1 MDSFHEMMEEYSF
14 PYYEPENIEL
24 KNKIGEGGTSK
35 VYNGTLTIFGDTIDC
50 IVKQV
55 SSDNYD
61 EYHRNRMMYQDIISN
76 IKSKFSIPVFAYQVS
91 GEYAMIR
98 AAADA
103 GYLNHKDAVME
114 SVLSIKRS
122 GASGIL
128 TYSAID
134 IAQWLSE

>member
-1 MDSFHEMMEEYSF
+1 M
-14 PYYEPENIEL
+14 
-24 KNKIGEGGTSK
+24 
-35 VYNGTLTIFGDTIDC
+35 
-50 IVKQV
+50 
-55 SSDNYD
+55 
-61 EYHRNRMMYQDIISN
+61 
-76 IKSKFSIPVFAYQVS
+76 S
-91 GEYAMIR
+91 GEYAKIR

>member
-1 MDSFHEMMEEYSF
+1 MDPSNSDESYREIAMDI
-14 PYYEPENIEL
+14 N
-24 KNKIGEGGTSK
+24 EGA
-35 VYNGTLTIFGDTIDC
+35 D
-50 IVKQV
+50 IVMIKPA
-55 SSDNYD
+55 
-61 EYHRNRMMYQDIISN
+61 MMYQDIISN